1 MKIIFYALVEE
12 ELPYIRE
19 WAAKTGNEVHP
30 VTDFLNTNSAVL
42 AEGFDA
48 VVTQQTKVVT
58 PDVYETL
65 ASYGIKQIAI
75 RQVGYDVLDI
85 DLARQHGIRLSN
97 VPGYSPRAIAE
108 FTLTQLFA
116 LLRRTKIVERAI
128 QQGDWTWETV
138 GQTREI
144 HELTVAVIGV
154 GRIGT
159 AFAQM
164 LHALG
169 ARVLAVD
176 PVYHAQNEPFVD
188 YVSLDE
194 ALPQADVVSFH
205 TPLNESTHHLGDA
218 AFFEKL
224 KTGAFVLN
232 MSRGGVLDIAVVE
245 AALASGE
252 IAGLAI
258 DVTENETQ
266 FMEQKQAPSEVPA
279 EIQRLIARDDVLMS
293 PHIAFYTDLAIK
305 NMVAISLTD
314 AVTLANGGHT
324 ENEILR

>member
-30 VTDFLNTNSAVL
+30 VIDYLNTNSVVL

-65 ASYGIKQIAI
+65 ASYGIKQISI
-75 RQVGYDVLDI
+75 RQVGYDILDL
-85 DLARQHGIRLSN
+85 DLARQQGIRLSN

-176 PVYHAQNEPFVD
+176 PVYRAQNEPFVE

-205 TPLNESTHHLGDA
+205 TPLNASTHHLGDA

-245 AALASGE
+245 AALASGA

-279 EIQRLIARDDVLMS
+279 EIQRLIARDNVLMS

-314 AVTLANGGHT
+314 AVTLTKGGDT